1 MKKRKKI
8 KFQHTYKSHELPN
21 EWQGITPKNIRPYRK
36 YVNREK
42 PGFCGTYT
50 AAVLVHYTIK
60 HDRGYELDM
69 DKLITAFKPRIDQN
83 PLYKGSYIWDIVK
96 ALQDFF
102 AEDDS
107 YQIKWHLVSESQA
120 LGQLKKESPLPL
132 IVGTM
137 KFLGSKYGNHWV
149 LVYGYGY
156 NEDGKLFYRAWD
168 NHGKNQA
175 IIAAS
180 QTLPCVWIERK

>member
-1 MKKRKKI
+1 MKKGKKI
-8 KFQHTYKSHELPN
+8 KFQHTYKSHELPTQ
-21 EWQGITPKNIRPYRK
+21 WHGIEPKNMRPYRR
-36 YVNREK
+36 YINREK
-42 PGFCGTYT
+42 PGFCGSYS

-60 HDRGYELDM
+60 HDRGYELKM
-69 DKLITAFKPRIDQN
+69 EGLLEAFKSRIDRN
-83 PLYKGSYIWDIVK
+83 VLYKGSYVWDIVK
-96 ALQDFF
+96 TLEAFF
-102 AEDDS
+102 MKDDD
-107 YQIKWHLVSESQA
+107 YHVNWHLVSESQVVE
-120 LGQLKKESPLPL
+120 QLSKDKPLPL

-156 NEDGKLFYRAWD
+156 NSVGKLFYRAWD

-180 QTLPCVWIERK
+180 QTLPCIWIER